1 MPEAEQK
8 VIVANFGR
16 GNYLW
21 PECKQR
27 STVATFEDEDLRQL
41 FVAGDRK
48 AYIEYCIA
56 NKKTFDGKVPTAAV
70 ASRWFG
76 TGGTVAD
83 TYDDVWVHKEG
94 DVLWWTVSL
103 KEPAIVELRQAQP
116 GTTQS
121 ARIYVISKP
130 AQQWSRLSRTGL
142 PLRWSGLHPKAHDF
156 LRTQGTLISLSQENA
171 SYALAL
177 INGENLTSWHSKPE
191 WKQKQDESARLPV
204 THFDAEQRAIMRM
217 VNIAFTTV
225 ANANG
230 QKVES
235 TAKIKECHFESTDE
249 FTAYVMELLAAQGNC
264 CALSGL
270 GLQFDGEVSD
280 RQLLASLDRVDSS
293 GHYAR
298 GNLQVVCQFIN
309 RWKSA
314 DDNADFKRLIALVQ
328 GL

>member
-41 FVAGDRK
+41 FLSGDRK
-48 AYIEYCIA
+48 AYVEYCIA
-56 NKKTFDGKVPTAAV
+56 NKKTFDGNVPTAAV

-76 TGGTVAD
+76 TGGTVTD
-83 TYDDVWVHKEG
+83 TVDDVWVHKEG
-94 DVLWWTVSL
+94 DVLWWTISR
-103 KEPAIVELRQAQP
+103 KEPASVELRTAHP
-116 GTTQS
+116 GTTKS
-121 ARIYVISKP
+121 ARVYVIHKP
-130 AQQWSRLSRTGL
+130 AQPWARVSKTGM

-156 LRTQGTLISLSQENA
+156 LKTQGTLISLAPENA

-177 INGENLTSWHSKPE
+177 INGEDLTSWHSKTD
-191 WKQKQDESARLPV
+191 WKQKQDEAVRLPV
-204 THFDAEQRAIMRM
+204 THFDAEQRAVMRM
-217 VNIAFTTV
+217 VNTAIATV

-235 TAKIKECHFESTDE
+235 TAKIKESHFDSRDD
-249 FTAYVMELLAAQGNC
+249 FTAYVLELLAAQGNC

-280 RQLLASLDRVDSS
+280 RQLLASLDRIDSA
-293 GHYAR
+293 GHYGP

-314 DDNADFKRLIALVQ
+314 DDNAEFKRLVAL
-328 GL
+328 LRAI